1 MATDD
6 FPDAPMVAL
15 LKRGLRG
22 DKRHQFTAEELR
34 ERNPEAY
41 ERLMARAKREI
52 ADEEKHER

>member
-1 MATDD
+1 MVTDD
-6 FPDAPMVAL
+6 FPDGPMVAL

-22 DKRHQFTAEELR
+22 DERHQFTAEQLR

-52 ADEEKHER
+52 AEED